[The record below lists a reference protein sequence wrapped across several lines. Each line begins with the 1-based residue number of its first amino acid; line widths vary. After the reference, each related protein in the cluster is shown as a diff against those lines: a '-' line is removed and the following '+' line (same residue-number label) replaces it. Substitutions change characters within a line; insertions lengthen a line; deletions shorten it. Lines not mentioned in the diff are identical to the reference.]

1 MERPSVAAARR
12 IARPRS
18 ESVAMIVRWIR
29 RYGRT
34 ADPRLLAAR
43 LLSLVAAA
51 IGLAWISIGFWL
63 QSWLVL
69 IQALVVVIASFG
81 ATVLVIMGFR
91 LAGRLLWFASISLVI
106 LAGHLFI
113 HSAANVDQLYA
124 GVVAAIFLN
133 FSVRRER
140 GMIVLVHLIVLGCWG
155 TGLIADHLL
164 TLPELIGHDLAEQV
178 ISPLV
183 TATTVISVAANV
195 AVFVLLT
202 ERYHARLLAARA
214 EAEAANRAKSSFL
227 ASVSHEIRTPM
238 NGVIGMAE
246 LLAASRLTD
255 TQRENLDVILASST
269 ALLRI
274 INEIL
279 DMSAIESGRLTL
291 LDETFPLTE
300 TLESAV
306 ETLRAY
312 ADANHVQV
320 DLLLPPG
327 LPAMVRGDAGRLRQV
342 IINVLG
348 NGIKFSRRP
357 VDDVMG
363 HAALEVSQT
372 EAGALRLRFTD
383 DGIGIAEE
391 FLPDLFQP
399 FRRANAATTQKF
411 GGTGLGLAIV
421 RELAERMGGTITVE
435 SRPGEGTQ
443 IDILL
448 PLPVVQP
455 APGGQALA
463 GRHLVLVGL
472 APAQRRFWHCL
483 TRGQD
488 LRLSELEESVTA
500 EVLTRH
506 LSDDAATEAGE
517 PTFVVPMFDDFG
529 NETRRLCDLLR
540 QVAPTAPLIL
550 LSTSRERASGLRD
563 RRTFLLQAS
572 PCLPQAAVAAVLA
585 LGRPV
590 SAMPR
595 PRRRAGVAPS
605 ATPSLAAT
613 ATPVPAA
620 DPPAAA
626 MAPAHILVVEDNEI
640 NQIVISSQLER
651 LGHRVDLA
659 ANGLEG
665 LARWRSERYDL
676 VLTDCHMPEM
686 DGYELAMALRAEEL
700 HSRRPRL
707 PIIAV
712 TANAA
717 EMERNRCHEAGIDG
731 VLTKP
736 ATFAALREMLAR
748 FLPAGGQAVSSPLS
762 S

>member
-1 MERPSVAAARR
+1 
-12 IARPRS
+12 
-18 ESVAMIVRWIR
+18 MIVKWLHKH
-29 RYGRT
+29 GLSGD
-34 ADPRLLAAR
+34 ARLLAAR
-43 LLSLVAAA
+43 LLSLVAAM
-51 IGLAWISIGFWL
+51 IGFAWISIGLWL
-63 QSWLVL
+63 ESWLVL
-69 IQALVVVIASFG
+69 IQAISVVVASFG
-81 ATVLVIMGFR
+81 ATLLVMSGFR
-91 LAGRLLWFASISLVI
+91 MAGRVLWFAAISLVI

-133 FSVRRER
+133 FSIRRER
-140 GMIVLVHLIVLGCWG
+140 GLIVLVHLIVLGCWVA
-155 TGLIADHLL
+155 GLIMDRFVI
-164 TLPELIGHDLAEQV
+164 LPELVGHDLAEQV

-183 TATTVISVAANV
+183 TATTVVSVAANI

-202 ERYHARLLAARA
+202 ERYHARLQAARA

-246 LLAASRLTD
+246 LLAASRLND
-255 TQRENLDVILASST
+255 TQRENLDVILTSSN

-291 LDETFPLTE
+291 LDEAFPLAE

-327 LPAMVRGDAGRLRQV
+327 LPVMLRGDAGRLRQV

-357 VDDVMG
+357 SDDVMG

-372 EAGALRLRFTD
+372 ETGALHLRFTD

-391 FLPDLFQP
+391 FLPDMFQP

-411 GGTGLGLAIV
+411 GGTGLGLSIV
-421 RELAERMGGTITVE
+421 RELTERMGGTISVE
-435 SRPGEGTQ
+435 SRLGAGTQ
-443 IDILL
+443 IDIAL
-448 PLPVVQP
+448 PLPVER
-455 APGGQALA
+455 AGAEGSALA

-472 APAQRRFWHCL
+472 APAQQRFWRCL

-488 LRLSELEESVTA
+488 LRLTELEETVTA
-500 EVLTRH
+500 EALTGH
-506 LSDDAATEAGE
+506 LAGTTAGQGGE
-517 PTFVVPMFDDFG
+517 PIFVLPMFDNFG
-529 NETRRLCDLLR
+529 RETRRLSELLR
-540 QVAPTAPLIL
+540 QVAPRAPLIL
-550 LSTSRERASGLRD
+550 LSRARERASGLQD

-572 PCLPQAAVAAVLA
+572 PCLPRAAVAAVLA
-585 LGRPV
+585 LGQPLT
-590 SAMPR
+590 ATPR
-595 PRRRAGVAPS
+595 PRRQ
-605 ATPSLAAT
+605 AAT
-613 ATPVPAA
+613 TPPVDPLPAP
-620 DPPAAA
+620 DPQTPAIAA
-626 MAPAHILVVEDNEI
+626 ETTAEMTPARILVVEDNEI

-700 HSRRPRL
+700 QSRRPRL
-707 PIIAV
+707 
-712 TANAA
+712 
-717 EMERNRCHEAGIDG
+717 R
-731 VLTKP
+731 
-736 ATFAALREMLAR
+736 
-748 FLPAGGQAVSSPLS
+748 SSPLPPMPPRWS
-762 S
+762 VTAVTRPGSTGC